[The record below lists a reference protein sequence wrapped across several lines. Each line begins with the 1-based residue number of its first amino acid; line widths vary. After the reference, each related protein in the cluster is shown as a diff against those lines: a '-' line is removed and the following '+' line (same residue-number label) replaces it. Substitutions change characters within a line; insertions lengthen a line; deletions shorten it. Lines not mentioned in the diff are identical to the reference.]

1 MKRIALISTAGVL
14 VVLAACGGGSTPKSS
29 TTPTPTASVTRLMST
44 GHLTIVSPTPNEVIH
59 GSVLHVKVT
68 LTGARIVSQTTQ
80 NVTPDT
86 GHIHVSIDGQVKTF
100 YSGVEYDATG
110 LTPGIHVLTV
120 EFVMANHV
128 PFNPRVE
135 EKQTFRVVAA

>member
-1 MKRIALISTAGVL
+1 MKRMAVIATIGLMAA
-14 VVLAACGGGSTPKSS
+14 LAACGGGTPKASNS
-29 TTPTPTASVTRLMST
+29 PTPSATFTRLTST
-44 GHLTIVSPTPNEVIH
+44 GHITIVSPTPNEVIH

-110 LTPGIHVLTV
+110 LTPGIHVLSV
-120 EFVMANHV
+120 EFVMANHA
-128 PFNPRVE
+128 PFNPRVIE
-135 EKQTFRVVAA
+135 RQTFRVVA

>member
-1 MKRIALISTAGVL
+1 MKRNIVFAMIACMAAL
-14 VVLAACGGGSTPKSS
+14 VACGKGTPQSS
-29 TTPTPTASVTRLMST
+29 NSPTPSGSLTRLTST
-44 GHLTIVSPTPNEVIH
+44 GHLTIVSPTPNEVIQ
-59 GSVLHVKVT
+59 GTTLHVKVT

-86 GHIHVSIDGQVKTF
+86 GHIHVSIDGQVRTF

-110 LTPGIHVLTV
+110 LTPGLHVVTV

-128 PFNPRVE
+128 PFNPRVLV
-135 EKQTFRVVAA
+135 KQTFRVA

>member
-1 MKRIALISTAGVL
+1 MKRIAVTSVIGIMVA
-14 VVLAACGGGSTPKSS
+14 LAACGGGTPKGSNS
-29 TTPTPTASVTRLMST
+29 PTPTASLTRLTST
-44 GHLTIVSPTPNEVIH
+44 GHLTILSPTPNEVIH
-59 GSVLHVKVT
+59 GSTLHVKVT
-68 LTGARIVSQTTQ
+68 LSGATIVSQTTQ

-86 GHIHVSIDGQVKTF
+86 GHIHVSIDGVVKTF

-110 LTPGIHVLTV
+110 LTPGLHVVTV

-135 EKQTFRVVAA
+135 VKQSFRVV

>member
-1 MKRIALISTAGVL
+1 MKRIAVIPVIGFMAA
-14 VVLAACGGGSTPKSS
+14 LAACGGGSPKVSNS
-29 TTPTPTASVTRLMST
+29 LTPTPSASLTRLTST
-44 GHLTIVSPTPNEVIH
+44 GHLIIVSPTPNEVIH
-59 GSVLHVKVT
+59 GSTLHVKVT

-86 GHIHVSIDGQVKTF
+86 GHIHVSIDGIVKTF

-110 LTPGIHVLTV
+110 LTPGLHVVTV

-128 PFNPRVE
+128 PFNPRVLM
-135 EKQTFRVVAA
+135 KQAFRVV

>member
-1 MKRIALISTAGVL
+1 MKRIVLLSLIGSMVA
-14 VVLAACGGGSTPKSS
+14 LAACGGGTPKPS
-29 TTPTPTASVTRLMST
+29 TSPTASLTRLTST
-44 GHLTIVSPTPNEVIH
+44 GHLTIVSPTPNEVIK
-59 GSVLHVKVT
+59 GSTLHVKVT

-110 LTPGIHVLTV
+110 LSPGLHVVTV

-128 PFNPRVE
+128 PFNPRVLV
-135 EKQTFRVVAA
+135 KQTFRVVA

>member
-1 MKRIALISTAGVL
+1 MKRIAALSLIVAMAA
-14 VVLAACGGGSTPKSS
+14 LAACGGGTPKTSNS
-29 TTPTPTASVTRLMST
+29 PTPSASFTRLAST
-44 GHLTIVSPTPNEVIH
+44 AHLTIVSPTPNQVVK
-59 GSVLHVKVT
+59 GSTLHVKVT
-68 LTGARIVSQTTQ
+68 LTGARIVAQTTT

-100 YSGVEYDATG
+100 YSGVEYDATD

-128 PFNPRVE
+128 PFDPRVLQ
-135 EKQTFRVVAA
+135 KQTFRVVA